1 MCRGSRVLGLRLAM
15 WLEPGFAR
23 LLSSQSAA
31 GRRGTACTEYG
42 QSRTYRGQP
51 DVGHLGVGSRMM
63 DAIIVSLAF
72 DFPVHGCAG
81 WSLVANDI
89 CRVDHAPPSLRLPR
103 YEPSGMVVFTSVC
116 PREASR
122 HTHGLFVW
130 GTANHKPGS
139 MPGLQVRRHAAS
151 APTLCPPHHAPLCTS
166 RALTQACVKMH
177 GRGGDTLQRAASVR
191 GSCVLQSC
199 NTLCSILQPPTSPQH
214 RLTGHA
220 PCTRNCAQLQRR
232 ESFVPE
238 TRAYIALGSLFPAF
252 HRPLISSKDSTT

>member
-31 GRRGTACTEYG
+31 VRRGTACTEYG
-42 QSRTYRGQP
+42 QTRTYRGQP
-51 DVGHLGVGSRMM
+51 NVGRLGVGSRMM

-72 DFPVHGCAG
+72 DFPVHGMAG
-81 WSLVANDI
+81 LF
-89 CRVDHAPPSLRLPR
+89 PR

-122 HTHGLFVW
+122 HTHGFFVW

-139 MPGLQVRRHAAS
+139 IAWPA
-151 APTLCPPHHAPLCTS
+151 T
-166 RALTQACVKMH
+166 CVKMH
-177 GRGGDTLQRAASVR
+177 GRGGDTLQRAAS
-191 GSCVLQSC
+191 
-199 NTLCSILQPPTSPQH
+199 H

-220 PCTRNCAQLQRR
+220 LCTRKCAQLHD
-232 ESFVPE
+232 
-238 TRAYIALGSLFPAF
+238 GSHWFQKHGLTSPLDLFSSAF
-252 HRPLISSKDSTT
+252 LRPFINSQGSTT